1 MPGGRVGDDR
11 GERVVIAVASAQA
24 AIETLRDRR
33 RLGFPTPGRTQKRYS
48 AAFE

>member
-33 RLGFPTPGRTQKRYS
+33 LGFPTPGRTQKRYS